1 MTPLTSL
8 CVYCGSAFGSNPRH
22 REAARR
28 LGQLMAARHV
38 TLVYGG
44 GRVGLMGTLA
54 DAVAAG
60 GGTVIGIIPRHL
72 EQKEVGH
79 RGLAELHIV
88 DSMHSRKAMMF
99 DRSDAFAIL
108 PGGLGTLDE
117 AFEMLTWRQ
126 LRLHDKPIILID
138 IDGYWQPLLTL
149 IDHVIEQSFATA
161 ASRRLF
167 TVVSDVDEVLD
178 CIGREPL
185 PAVPDAPALI

>member
-60 GGTVIGIIPRHL
+60 GGTVVGIIPRHL
-72 EQKEVGH
+72 EQNEVGH
-79 RGLAELHIV
+79 LGLAELHIV

-138 IDGYWQPLLTL
+138 IDGYWQPLLKL
-149 IDHVIEQSFATA
+149 IDHVIEQGFATA

-167 TVVSDVDEVLD
+167 TVVSEVDEVLD

>member
-60 GGTVIGIIPRHL
+60 GGTVIGIIPRNL

-138 IDGYWQPLLTL
+138 IDGYWQPLLKL
-149 IDHVIEQSFATA
+149 IDHVIEQGFATA

-167 TVVSDVDEVLD
+167 TVVSEVDEVLD
-178 CIGREPL
+178 CIAREPL

>member
-1 MTPLTSL
+1 MAPLTSL
-8 CVYCGSAFGSNPRH
+8 CVYCGSAFGNNPRH
-22 REAARR
+22 RDVARR

-54 DAVAAG
+54 DAVADG
-60 GGTVIGIIPRHL
+60 GGTVVGIIPRHL
-72 EQKEVGH
+72 EQREVGH

-117 AFEMLTWRQ
+117 TFEMLTWRQ
-126 LRLHDKPIILID
+126 LRLHDKPIVLID
-138 IDGYWQPLLTL
+138 IDGYWQPLLGL
-149 IDHVIEQSFATA
+149 IDHVIGEGFASQ

-167 TVVSDVDEVLD
+167 TVVSEVEAVFD
-178 CIGREPL
+178 CIARQPVA
-185 PAVPDAPALI
+185 AVPDAPALI

>member
-54 DAVAAG
+54 DAVAA
-60 GGTVIGIIPRHL
+60 
-72 EQKEVGH
+72 
-79 RGLAELHIV
+79 
-88 DSMHSRKAMMF
+88 
-99 DRSDAFAIL
+99 
-108 PGGLGTLDE
+108 
-117 AFEMLTWRQ
+117 
-126 LRLHDKPIILID
+126 
-138 IDGYWQPLLTL
+138 DGSCQPLLPP
-149 IDHVIEQSFATA
+149 IDHVIEQGFATA

-167 TVVSDVDEVLD
+167 TVVSEVDEVLD
-178 CIGREPL
+178 CIAREPL